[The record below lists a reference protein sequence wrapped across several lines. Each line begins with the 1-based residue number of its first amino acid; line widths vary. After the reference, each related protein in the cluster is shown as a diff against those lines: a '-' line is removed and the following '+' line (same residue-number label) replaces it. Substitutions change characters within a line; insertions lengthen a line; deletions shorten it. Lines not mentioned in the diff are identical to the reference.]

1 MPQILLPVIPK
12 LTLTAVIDILAV
24 AVLIYQFILMLRGR
38 RAIHV
43 FGGLLGL
50 VVLYLVAASLH
61 LNLLRSVLAGLA
73 PYTAIALI
81 VIFQAEIRGLL
92 TRIGRIRWLGL
103 GGQLERREVVDE
115 IVLAVQQMIEA
126 KTGALIVVEREIG
139 LRTFIES
146 GVALD
151 AVVSRDLLCSIFHHG
166 GQLHD
171 GAVIIQG
178 DRIAAAACF
187 LPLHTHPVSVR
198 KIGTRHRAAIGVTE
212 GTDALAVVVSEER
225 GQISIAWRE
234 DLEQDVSID
243 RLRERLIH
251 HATGQPARPDPPP
264 EPQWRRA
271 QP

>member
-1 MPQILLPVIPK
+1 MNNTPNILDFVK
-12 LTLTAVIDILAV
+12 
-24 AVLIYQFILMLRGR
+24 
-38 RAIHV
+38 
-43 FGGLLGL
+43 
-50 VVLYLVAASLH
+50 AASDT
-61 LNLLRSVLAGLA
+61 NRLRIIGVLAQKPA
-73 PYTAIALI
+73 TIKEIAHELDLPFRKAFNHI
-81 VIFQAEIRGLL
+81 SYLEYVGVVHRTGDTFLL
-92 TRIGRIRWLGL
+92 DDKAVESLSRT
-103 GGQLERREVVDE
+103 QFS
-115 IVLAVQQMIEA
+115 LAVQQMIED

-212 GTDALAVVVSEER
+212 GTDALAVVLSEER

-251 HATGQPARPDPPP
+251 HATGRPARTDQTP
-264 EPQWRRA
+264 EPEWRRA